1 MSFENKFAVIDC
13 HWVYNDTCWA
23 VRAVKTKVKLFSRN
37 VDLWEKANHGQD
49 LCVRS
54 TKRISG
60 SRKRQRTS
68 RLSMSPS
75 QRFCDKYNRLF
86 SLLNHFIQ
94 ILNWSI
100 PAVLRAIIF
109 LKYYLVPWF
118 ASRSSPEEG
127 WFIRFLRCNIFQFDI
142 LRTIFSK
149 LICCGQHLP
158 GWYIADNIFHFQVD
172 ILRTTFS
179 RLESGYQNCGQSSW

>member
-1 MSFENKFAVIDC
+1 MFAVIDC

-68 RLSMSPS
+68 RLPMSPS

-94 ILNWSI
+94 IFNWSI
-100 PAVLRAIIF
+100 TTALLAIIF
-109 LKYYLVPWF
+109 SNITLSRGLQAAVDLKRVDLSDFYDATFSNLTYCGQYFPSWYI
-118 ASRSSPEEG
+118 AD
-127 WFIRFLRCNIFQFDI
+127 NIFQVDI
-142 LRTIFSK
+142 LRTIFSR
-149 LICCGQHLP
+149 LIYCGQHFP
-158 GWYIADNIFHFQVD
+158 
-172 ILRTTFS
+172 S
-179 RLESGYQNCGQSSW
+179 